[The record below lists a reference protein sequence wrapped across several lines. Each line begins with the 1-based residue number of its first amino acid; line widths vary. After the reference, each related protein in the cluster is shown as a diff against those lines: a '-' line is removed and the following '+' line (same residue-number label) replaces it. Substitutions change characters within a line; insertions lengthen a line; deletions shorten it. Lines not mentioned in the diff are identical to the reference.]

1 MSSYLKSVFEN
12 FNVSGTWLTAGPT
25 GSGHIHSTYL
35 VRTVEESAPDY
46 ILQKINDNVFPP
58 VQEMMNNIEKVVN
71 HIKKNK
77 PSIHSSRVLEIIRTK
92 GHKNFFTDHAG
103 THWRMYR
110 NIFPGVSYDIV
121 PNEKVAREAGKAFGN
136 FIADLRDLPASRI
149 FPVIPEFHSMEM
161 RFKQFNRALQDNPVN
176 RAEEVK
182 AEIDFVRLHIDSM
195 LVIPKLEK
203 EGRLPIRVTH
213 NDTKLNN
220 VLFDND
226 DNAVCVIDL
235 DTVMPGLSLYDFGDT
250 IRTAANTGE
259 EDEADPDRIQFNQG
273 IFKSYAEGFLAETIH
288 FLDPVEIEY
297 LAFSS
302 QYMTFIMGL
311 RFLTDYIAGDVYYS
325 IHYPEQNLRRC
336 RAQFRLMQCMID
348 NYRESREIVAELA
361 KTQRERMAGNR

>member
-1 MSSYLKSVFEN
+1 MNSYLKSVFEN
-12 FNVSGTWLTAGPT
+12 FNVSGTWLAAEPT

-58 VQEMMNNIEKVVN
+58 VKEMMNNIDKVVN

-92 GHKNFFTDHAG
+92 DQKNFFTDATG

-110 NIFPGVSYDIV
+110 NISPGVSYDIV

-136 FIADLRDLPASRI
+136 FIADLRDLPASGI

-161 RFKQFNRALQDNPVN
+161 RFRQFNRALQDNPLN
-176 RAEEVK
+176 RSIEVQP
-182 AEIDFVRLHIDSM
+182 EIAFVRRHIDSM
-195 LVIPKLEK
+195 LVIPELEK
-203 EGRLPIRVTH
+203 TGRLPLRVTH

-259 EDEADPDRIQFNQG
+259 EDEADPGRIQFDLG
-273 IFKSYAEGFLAETIH
+273 VFRAYTEGFLAETIH
-288 FLDPVEIEY
+288 FLNPDEIEY

-311 RFLTDYIAGDVYYS
+311 RFLTDFIAGDVYYS

-348 NYRESREIVAELA
+348 NYRESQEIVTGLA
-361 KTQRERMAGNR
+361 GKQREKIAGKR